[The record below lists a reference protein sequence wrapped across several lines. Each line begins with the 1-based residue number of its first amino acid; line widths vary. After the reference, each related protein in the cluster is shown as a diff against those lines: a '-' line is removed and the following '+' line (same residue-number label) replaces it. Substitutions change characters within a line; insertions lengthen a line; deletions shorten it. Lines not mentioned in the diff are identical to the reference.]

1 MLDIEHALSEKH
13 TKMARLL
20 DLERSPSR
28 SSLMQDMI
36 SRYGV
41 LRIIPKPLVKLYNL
55 LETDEMNLKMKDDVE
70 EIMAYLE
77 NHENEKMKGK

>member
-1 MLDIEHALSEKH
+1 
-13 TKMARLL
+13 MARLL

-28 SSLMQDMI
+28 MSLIQDMI

-55 LETDEMNLKMKDDVE
+55 LETDESNLKE
-70 EIMAYLE
+70 TFYFEYWG
-77 NHENEKMKGK
+77 H

>member
-1 MLDIEHALSEKH
+1 MLDIESALTDKH
-13 TKMARLL
+13 SKMARLL

-36 SRYGV
+36 YRYGV

-70 EIMAYLE
+70 EILAYLE
-77 NHENEKMKGK
+77 SHESDKMKG